1 MNSDISFLKKIIL
14 LLFICI
20 HVYIY
25 VYAVAPEG
33 QKRESHSLELELNCC
48 EAPIRNI
55 GTKFESSGTTISI
68 LNH

>member
-1 MNSDISFLKKIIL
+1 ML
-14 LLFICI
+14 
-20 HVYIY
+20 YIY

-48 EAPIRNI
+48 EAPIWKI
-55 GTKFESSGTTISI
+55 GTKFQPSGTTISV